1 MLAERSRERSATV
14 RGFFFTIS
22 LLSRK
27 VLSMGTMNTLRADYI
42 GKVGKTYGV
51 RQYGKSIEKAIP
63 FSHSPHNKTQ
73 TQSVRAFEKLNR
85 FSAYVAKTFWR
96 YLNLS
101 DKTMYKHNAVA
112 KWLKPCVKNHSF
124 QLANLVEVIPPN
136 SSLRFGNINID
147 LEAKTAEIEFIN
159 APYSANTT
167 REDIFIALVT
177 DNGTVKAGGA
187 FSSVS
192 QTVSFSWDYSDFISL
207 SVVMFKSSV
216 QFGKKI
222 INGLCLNVE
231 TQNFVINGILYTSLM
246 PLNEPPRYNEGILTF
261 SDSDFN
267 FADNIL
273 HWLQN

>member
-1 MLAERSRERSATV
+1 
-14 RGFFFTIS
+14 
-22 LLSRK
+22 
-27 VLSMGTMNTLRADYI
+27 MGTMNTLRADYI

-63 FSHSPHNKTQ
+63 FSHSPHNRTQ

-124 QLANLVEVIPPN
+124 QLANLVEVIPSN
-136 SSLRFGNINID
+136 SSLSFGNINID

-222 INGLCLNVE
+222 INGLCLNTE
-231 TQNFVINGILYTSLM
+231 TQNYVINGILYTSLM
-246 PLNEPPRYNEGILTF
+246 PLSETPHYENGVLH
-261 SDSDFN
+261 
-267 FADNIL
+267 FAATDCEVVDNIL
-273 HWLQN
+273 HYIEN

>member
-1 MLAERSRERSATV
+1 
-14 RGFFFTIS
+14 
-22 LLSRK
+22 
-27 VLSMGTMNTLRADYI
+27 MGTMNTLRADYI

-63 FSHSPHNKTQ
+63 FSHSPHNQTQ

-112 KWLKPCVKNHSF
+112 KWIKPCVKNHSF

-136 SSLRFGNINID
+136 TSLSFGNVNID

-207 SVVMFKSSV
+207 TVVMFKSSV

-222 INGLCLNVE
+222 INGLCLNTE
-231 TQNFVINGILYTSLM
+231 TQKYVINGILYTSLM
-246 PLNEPPRYNEGILTF
+246 PLSETPHYENGVLH
-261 SDSDFN
+261 
-267 FADNIL
+267 FAAADWEVVDNIL
-273 HWLQN
+273 HYIEN

>member
-1 MLAERSRERSATV
+1 
-14 RGFFFTIS
+14 
-22 LLSRK
+22 
-27 VLSMGTMNTLRADYI
+27 MNTLRADYI

-136 SSLRFGNINID
+136 SSLRFGNISID
-147 LEAKTAEIEFIN
+147 LEAKTAEIELIN

-207 SVVMFKSSV
+207 TVVMFKSSV

-222 INGLCLNVE
+222 INGLCLNTE
-231 TQNFVINGILYTSLM
+231 TQNYVIDGILYTSLM
-246 PLNEPPRYNEGILTF
+246 PLSETPHYENGVLH
-261 SDSDFN
+261 
-267 FADNIL
+267 FAAADWEVVDNIL
-273 HWLQN
+273 YYIEN

>member
-1 MLAERSRERSATV
+1 
-14 RGFFFTIS
+14 
-22 LLSRK
+22 
-27 VLSMGTMNTLRADYI
+27 MNTLRADYI

-147 LEAKTAEIEFIN
+147 LEAKTAEIEFVN

-192 QTVSFSWDYSDFISL
+192 QTVTFSWDYNDFMSL
-207 SVVMFKSSV
+207 SVVMFKSSEV
-216 QFGKKI
+216 FKKKI
-222 INGLCLNVE
+222 VTGLNLYRE
-231 TQNFVINGILYTSLM
+231 DAPYVINGILYTSLM
-246 PLNEPPRYNEGILTF
+246 PLSEPPRYENGILH
-261 SDSDFN
+261 
-267 FADNIL
+267 FAAADWNVVDNIL
-273 HWLQN
+273 HWLEI

>member
-1 MLAERSRERSATV
+1 
-14 RGFFFTIS
+14 
-22 LLSRK
+22 
-27 VLSMGTMNTLRADYI
+27 MGTMNTLRADYI

-63 FSHSPHNKTQ
+63 FSHSPHNQTQ
-73 TQSVRAFEKLNR
+73 TRSVRAFEKLNR

-124 QLANLVEVIPPN
+124 QLENLVEVIPPN

-147 LEAKTAEIEFIN
+147 LVAKTAEIEFIN
-159 APYSANTT
+159 TPYSANTT

-222 INGLCLNVE
+222 INGLCISTE
-231 TQNFVINGILYTSLM
+231 TQNYVIDGILYTSLM
-246 PLNEPPRYNEGILTF
+246 PLSETPHYENGVLH
-261 SDSDFN
+261 
-267 FADNIL
+267 FATADWEVVDNIL
-273 HWLQN
+273 HYIEN

>member
-1 MLAERSRERSATV
+1 
-14 RGFFFTIS
+14 
-22 LLSRK
+22 
-27 VLSMGTMNTLRADYI
+27 MNTLRADYI

-124 QLANLVEVIPPN
+124 QLANLVEIIPPN

-159 APYSANTT
+159 TPYSVNTT
-167 REDIFIALVT
+167 RENIFIALVT

-222 INGLCLNVE
+222 INGLCLNTE
-231 TQNFVINGILYTSLM
+231 TRNYVINGILYTSLM
-246 PLNEPPRYNEGILTF
+246 PLSETPHYENGVLH
-261 SDSDFN
+261 
-267 FADNIL
+267 FATADWEVVDNIL
-273 HWLQN
+273 HYIEN